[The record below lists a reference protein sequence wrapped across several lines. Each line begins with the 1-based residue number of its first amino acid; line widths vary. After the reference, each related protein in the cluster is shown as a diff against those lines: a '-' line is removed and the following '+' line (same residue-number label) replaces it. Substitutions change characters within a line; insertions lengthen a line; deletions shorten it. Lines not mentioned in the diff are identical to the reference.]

1 MALQT
6 KTFSKSNNTFTL
18 KLTVTENST
27 SVSGN
32 SSSVS
37 YKLELISTTKD
48 FYQYGVG
55 ASVSLNG
62 RVVATRDRYSSE
74 KINLGTYSSVTLLSG
89 STTIGHNNDGSK
101 TMNVAYSLDMA
112 SASYTPG
119 PMSGS
124 GSMPLTTIPRE
135 AKLTSAP
142 NFTDEDNP
150 TIQYFNPGGFPI
162 YAYMEVASTGF
173 HPAEPRQVFGSSY
186 TFVLTELERN
196 ALRSINTASNT
207 QAIRFVMRTD
217 IGTTPY
223 YSWLD
228 RTLTIKNPAPTLSP
242 TVEDTN
248 STTVALT
255 GGRKIVRYAS
265 NARCTF
271 NDAAVK
277 FSTIKSRK
285 VTCGGKSLT
294 ANGTISGA
302 TSGDFD
308 FSTTDSRGNTTSKRV
323 SLPLVQY
330 ILPTCYIGNN
340 VPNAVGEYELECT
353 GSVFVGSFGTTEN
366 NVSAEYRYR
375 EKGAGEWGLW
385 IPLSV
390 RTSGQ
395 TYTATA
401 NLSGLDYQ
409 KTYEFQCRVID
420 RLNTVESDIRVVVS
434 RPVFDWSANDFI
446 FHVPV
451 SAVEHLEDGS
461 SVAYSLLG
469 MAKALST
476 QYQLDTTVTKGTN
489 YTSVTGYAQLV
500 GNSVRCNILAT
511 RSSNTGTGNIGNET
525 VCSFTI
531 RHGGKIKNLDS
542 VSFVTGAS
550 GGAGFFQMEGTA
562 NSGTTATFKVTLA
575 AAASTLK
582 TFNAY
587 FVIPVTLDFSKF

>member
-37 YKLELISTTKD
+37 YKLELVSTTKD
-48 FYQYGVG
+48 FYQYSVG

-62 RVVATRDRYSSE
+62 RVVATRDRYSSG

-150 TIQYFNPGGFPI
+150 TIRYSNPGGFPI
-162 YAYMEVASTGF
+162 YAYMDVGTGF

-186 TFVLTELERN
+186 TFNLTESERN

-207 QAIRFVMRTD
+207 QAIRFVLRTD

-228 RTLTIKNPAPTLSP
+228 RTLTIENPAPTLSP
-242 TVEDTN
+242 TVKDTN

-255 GGRKIVRYAS
+255 GGGKIVRYES
-265 NARCTF
+265 NAKCTF
-271 NDAAVK
+271 NDSAVK
-277 FSTIKSRK
+277 FATIKSRK

-302 TSGDFD
+302 TSGDFN

-353 GSVFVGSFGTTEN
+353 GSVFVGSFGAVEN
-366 NVSAEYRYR
+366 DVSADYRYR
-375 EKGAGEWGLW
+375 EKGADEWGLW
-385 IPLSV
+385 ISLNV

-420 RLNTVESDIRVVVS
+420 RLNTAESDIRTVVS
-434 RPVFDWSANDFI
+434 RPVFDWSGTDFNFNVPLKLNGKNLFDLI
-446 FHVPV
+446 YPVGSIYISVKSTNPGTLFGGTWVAWGAGRVPV
-451 SAVEHLEDGS
+451 GVNTSDSSFNTVEKTGGEKTHKLTTNEMPNHGHQTNITLGNRTQSGSGIWASAPGEVDSTWVGQARGVGGS
-461 SVAYSLLG
+461 A
-469 MAKALST
+469 AH
-476 QYQLDTTVTKGTN
+476 N
-489 YTSVTGYAQLV
+489 
-500 GNSVRCNILAT
+500 
-511 RSSNTGTGNIGNET
+511 
-525 VCSFTI
+525 
-531 RHGGKIKNLDS
+531 NLQPYI
-542 VSFVTGAS
+542 TCY
-550 GGAGFFQMEGTA
+550 MWKRTA
-562 NSGTTATFKVTLA
+562 
-575 AAASTLK
+575 
-582 TFNAY
+582 
-587 FVIPVTLDFSKF
+587 